1 MLFAIPIREVS
12 EWLKELAWK
21 ASIWVTVSRVRIP
34 SSLLIHS
41 QIQLKPIKS
50 YDLKGFLVNTFS
62 NHSNFYILKGY
73 YSGYL
78 ILYIQSAPITRKT
91 L

>member
-34 SSLLIHS
+34 SSLLKQYSKGIKTPKILVFSGFFVSKTLQNIHS
-41 QIQLKPIKS
+41 LSCYKVPNRDPNKIYKLGS
-50 YDLKGFLVNTFS
+50 
-62 NHSNFYILKGY
+62 
-73 YSGYL
+73 
-78 ILYIQSAPITRKT
+78 R
-91 L
+91 

>member
-41 QIQLKPIKS
+41 QILLKPFKF
-50 YDLKGFLVNTFS
+50 YDLKGFLIS
-62 NHSNFYILKGY
+62 ILSNFYLQIILLAILK
-73 YSGYL
+73 
-78 ILYIQSAPITRKT
+78 RCVC
-91 L
+91 

>member
-34 SSLLIHS
+34 SSLQKKIEAPFIGVFLI
-41 QIQLKPIKS
+41 
-50 YDLKGFLVNTFS
+50 
-62 NHSNFYILKGY
+62 
-73 YSGYL
+73 
-78 ILYIQSAPITRKT
+78 
-91 L
+91 

>member
-34 SSLLIHS
+34 SSLRKKKIE
-41 QIQLKPIKS
+41 
-50 YDLKGFLVNTFS
+50 
-62 NHSNFYILKGY
+62 
-73 YSGYL
+73 
-78 ILYIQSAPITRKT
+78 APFIGAFFI
-91 L
+91 

>member
-12 EWLKELAWK
+12 EWMKELAWK

-41 QIQLKPIKS
+41 QIQIKPFKLS
-50 YDLKGFLVNTFS
+50 GCKGF
-62 NHSNFYILKGY
+62 Y
-73 YSGYL
+73 
-78 ILYIQSAPITRKT
+78 
-91 L
+91 

>member
-34 SSLLIHS
+34 SSL
-41 QIQLKPIKS
+41 QKK
-50 YDLKGFLVNTFS
+50 TT
-62 NHSNFYILKGY
+62 GY
-73 YSGYL
+73 NCFMHFIPS
-78 ILYIQSAPITRKT
+78 ITP
-91 L
+91 

>member
-1 MLFAIPIREVS
+1 MLFAILIREVS

-41 QIQLKPIKS
+41 QIQLKPFKS
-50 YDLKGFLVNTFS
+50 YDLKGFLVNTLF
-62 NHSNFYILKGY
+62 
-73 YSGYL
+73 
-78 ILYIQSAPITRKT
+78 
-91 L
+91 